1 MGRNILHQQGG
12 TKRFI
17 PARVNTAPD
26 IFIELFGQQSFS
38 MIPAWTL
45 EGAKLQNDDQFQLSI
60 DELHA
65 FVGLCIIRGV
75 IDGRDEP
82 LRSFWNTDYSRQI
95 FTETMSRN
103 KFMKTLRFIRF
114 DDKRTRPR
122 RRENDKYAPI
132 RDLRETVMNNVG
144 KSFFRM
150 AKSQL
155 MNNYFLVDQGAV
167 LFNTCRRNLPNLAWT
182 VGYYVI

>member
-1 MGRNILHQQGG
+1 ML
-12 TKRFI
+12 
-17 PARVNTAPD
+17 
-26 IFIELFGQQSFS
+26 
-38 MIPAWTL
+38 
-45 EGAKLQNDDQFQLSI
+45 
-60 DELHA
+60 
-65 FVGLCIIRGV
+65 
-75 IDGRDEP
+75 
-82 LRSFWNTDYSRQI
+82 
-95 FTETMSRN
+95 RN

-167 LFNTCRRNLPNLAWT
+167 LFNTCRRNLPIWHELLVT
-182 VGYYVI
+182 M